1 MDRQLDLQRRQQNG
15 NATTTSLSASVSAS
29 SSASISGSASLVN
42 GSTPL
47 PTVPTGAQPGSVTIT
62 MPPIQS
68 NPYYKIA
75 PSEYITF
82 GWNFSSIIV
91 TPTALTV
98 AAVGANGYTYPVG
111 PTDGVI
117 PGTAQSVVWYP
128 YGYQTANPSLPL
140 VQASY
145 TLHIWAQGGPSA
157 FPSPGYLEPNSEL
170 VFAMYTPQ
178 AYTPLSSGWQCAGC
192 PSSGALPQLKINSAL
207 PGVVAMIVIMLLS
220 GFTTLRRVWD

>member
-15 NATTTSLSASVSAS
+15 NASVSAS
-29 SSASISGSASLVN
+29 PSASISGSASLVN

-47 PTVPTGAQPGSVTIT
+47 PTVPTGAQAGSITIT

-68 NPYYKIA
+68 NSYYKIA
-75 PSEYITF
+75 PSEYVTF

-98 AAVGANGYTYPVG
+98 AAVANGNTYPIG

-117 PGTAQSVVWYP
+117 SGTAQSVVWYP

-157 FPSPGYLEPNSEL
+157 FPTPGYLEPNSEL

-192 PSSGALPQLKINSAL
+192 SGALPQLKINSAL
-207 PGVVAMIVIMLLS
+207 PGVVAMIIIMLLS

>member
-1 MDRQLDLQRRQQNG
+1 MHPHFDLQNRQQNG
-15 NATTTSLSASVSAS
+15 NASASASVSA
-29 SSASISGSASLVN
+29 SASISGSASLVN

-47 PTVPTGAQPGSVTIT
+47 PTVPTGAQPGSLTIT

-68 NPYYKIA
+68 NSYYKIA
-75 PSEYITF
+75 PSEYVTF
-82 GWNFSSIIV
+82 GWNFSSILV

-98 AAVGANGYTYPVG
+98 SAVANGNTYPIG
-111 PTDGVI
+111 PSDGVI

-157 FPSPGYLEPNSEL
+157 FPSPGYMEPNSEL
-170 VFAMYTPQ
+170 IFAMYTPQ
-178 AYTPLSSGWQCAGC
+178 GYTPLASGWQCAGC
-192 PSSGALPQLKINSAL
+192 SGALPQLRINSAL
-207 PGVVAMIVIMLLS
+207 PCVVAMIVIMLLS
-220 GFTTLRRVWD
+220 GFTTLRRVLD

>member
-1 MDRQLDLQRRQQNG
+1 MNHQLDLQRRQQNG
-15 NATTTSLSASVSAS
+15 NASASASAT
-29 SSASISGSASLVN
+29 ISGSASLVN
-42 GSTPL
+42 GSTPM
-47 PTVPTGAQPGSVTIT
+47 PTIPTGAQPGIITIT

-68 NPYYKIA
+68 NSYYKIA
-75 PSEYITF
+75 PSEYVTF
-82 GWNFSSIIV
+82 GWNFSSLVV

-98 AAVGANGYTYPVG
+98 AAVGANGNTYPVG

-140 VQASY
+140 AQESY

-170 VFAMYTPQ
+170 EFAMYTPQ
-178 AYTPLSSGWQCAGC
+178 AYTPLTSGWQCAGC
-192 PSSGALPQLKINSAL
+192 SGALPQLKINSAL
-207 PGVVAMIVIMLLS
+207 PGVVAMIIIMLLS